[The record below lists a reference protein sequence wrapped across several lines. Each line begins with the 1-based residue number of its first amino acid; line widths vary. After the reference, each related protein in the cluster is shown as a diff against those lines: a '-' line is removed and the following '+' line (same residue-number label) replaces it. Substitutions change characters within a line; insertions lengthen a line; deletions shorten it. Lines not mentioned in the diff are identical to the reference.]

1 MKNLYILVLYMFI
14 SCTQSTK
21 EKKEIVVKAKDT
33 IEYAADSIK
42 KDKNLSFD
50 NSISQIKIKS
60 IPLIDSTNFDSFIE
74 EEDYKKV
81 NEKALKLEKLYPNF
95 NKEGYKYRAIASYKI
110 QISKDFYTIVVTILK
125 GEHEMESTLINY
137 DLDGGIID
145 SKVISYDEIA
155 EGQSKIESKIENN
168 KLTVNNIFWA
178 DEKQETIQVF
188 EILDNGKI
196 TPVIIG
202 DFDKESIVDNV
213 IEQLNLNKQK
223 IKTDLIVSKVQP
235 NNSNETIV
243 VIPEIYGE
251 YDEQMFELN
260 SYIVLVNNT
269 TGKITHKYF
278 ESSKTND
285 WISDAIRLAEIK
297 IDTAPYIVSEDKR
310 AFGIRVYCYNNSQPN
325 PYSNKTISL
334 FVKSGNT
341 LKKVLHNYDVM
352 NHIGEW
358 DTNCTGE
365 FTDFKRTLI
374 MSKEKTNG
382 YFDIIVKNKI
392 TKTKNIE
399 DENGECD
406 SKEIIT
412 NRTVVLKFNGE
423 TYPKNE

>member
-1 MKNLYILVLYMFI
+1 MKNLYILVLCMFI

-74 EEDYKKV
+74 EEDYKRV
-81 NEKALKLEKLYPNF
+81 NEKALKLEILYPNF
-95 NKEGYKYRAIASYKI
+95 NKEGYKYRAIASYKVK
-110 QISKDFYTIVVTILK
+110 ISKDFYTIVVTILK

-137 DLDGGIID
+137 DLNGGIID

-196 TPVIIG
+196 IPVIIG

-260 SYIVLVNNT
+260 SYIVLVNNA

-297 IDTAPYIVSEDKR
+297 IDTAPYIVAKDKR
-310 AFGIRVYCYNNSQPN
+310 AFGIRIYCYNNSQPN

-352 NHIGEW
+352 NHIGE
-358 DTNCTGE
+358 
-365 FTDFKRTLI
+365 
-374 MSKEKTNG
+374 
-382 YFDIIVKNKI
+382 
-392 TKTKNIE
+392 
-399 DENGECD
+399 
-406 SKEIIT
+406 
-412 NRTVVLKFNGE
+412 
-423 TYPKNE
+423 